1 MPVQAVLL
9 RARVWAHFEGLL
21 TSGSPYVRAVAL
33 AWLLCTA
40 GAMRFA
46 HLQRSTVLRMTPVG
60 VFLRAARGKA
70 RTKGVRKPLEWTLPR
85 VGLTGV
91 DYGTHLDSHLE
102 LIGAGRGY
110 IVPDVGPRMGGLAG
124 AEFFKDCAMP
134 LPKLMSLIC
143 ALLQAPPISLTAAEV
158 SDITSYSWRRTLPS
172 LADRAGFSSTER
184 ILLGGW
190 ADAGGGVGDLTR
202 EARRLAMPM
211 LYSDLKMVMQL
222 RVKHEFLEVVRVAVS
237 SLSQSKGSAAAL
249 DPDWDELEA
258 FWPARELTKT
268 ATDALFLSSSD
279 PV

>member
-21 TSGSPYVRAVAL
+21 TSSSPYVKAVAL

-91 DYGTHLDSHLE
+91 DYGAHLDSHLE

-110 IVPDVGPRMGGLAG
+110 IVPDVGPRMGGWQG
-124 AEFFKDCAMP
+124 P
-134 LPKLMSLIC
+134 
-143 ALLQAPPISLTAAEV
+143 
-158 SDITSYSWRRTLPS
+158 
-172 LADRAGFSSTER
+172 
-184 ILLGGW
+184 
-190 ADAGGGVGDLTR
+190 
-202 EARRLAMPM
+202 
-211 LYSDLKMVMQL
+211 
-222 RVKHEFLEVVRVAVS
+222 
-237 SLSQSKGSAAAL
+237 
-249 DPDWDELEA
+249 
-258 FWPARELTKT
+258 
-268 ATDALFLSSSD
+268 SSSRTA
-279 PV
+279 PCPFPS